1 MSSLSR
7 MNRPAVRDFALLL
20 LRLVLGVVF
29 VARGYQ
35 RWFGTGMAQT
45 ARDFAAAGVPQPQIS
60 AYVVGTV
67 ELLGGV
73 FLLIGLLTTIV
84 ASLLALMVLAAGYFV
99 HFDHGLFVEDGGVEY
114 PLVLAVSLFMV
125 VVFGSGRAS
134 LDGVLTRND

>member
-1 MSSLSR
+1 

-60 AYVVGTV
+60 AYVVGTC
-67 ELLGGV
+67 LLY
-73 FLLIGLLTTIV
+73 T
-84 ASLLALMVLAAGYFV
+84 SDAA
-99 HFDHGLFVEDGGVEY
+99 DE
-114 PLVLAVSLFMV
+114 
-125 VVFGSGRAS
+125 
-134 LDGVLTRND
+134 